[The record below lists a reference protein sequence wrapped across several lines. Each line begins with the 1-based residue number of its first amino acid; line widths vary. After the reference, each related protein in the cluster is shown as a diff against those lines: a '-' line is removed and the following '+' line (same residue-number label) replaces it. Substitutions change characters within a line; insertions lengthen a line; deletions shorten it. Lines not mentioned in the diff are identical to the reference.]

1 MKKLFFLFLFPAF
14 ITLGQVNFDNFT
26 TLQSS
31 GPIPSDFS
39 SLARDKVA
47 NDDRRNV
54 SLSEKSDEVFKQNIH
69 YSLDYIIH
77 SGQCIYGDPISVY
90 IDQVAQKLLK
100 DDKQLYSKLRFYTL
114 KSNVS
119 NAFSTHQ
126 GIIVFT
132 TGLIS
137 QFANETQLAYVLAHE
152 IMHYKEEHVVQTF
165 EWKLQNKYN
174 RENLN
179 QFNNYSKEKE
189 FEADSKAVD
198 LCLKAGYSA
207 TEIYNSFDVLMF
219 CHLPFDE
226 ITFPLD
232 YFNSPLFYVPEKE
245 YTTEVFPIKIDEAYD
260 DENSTH
266 PNVEKRKEVIR
277 PALEKSFGEG
287 SSFLDNPEEFY
298 KIRNYARFES
308 VRTSIM
314 DMELSKALYQIFL
327 LEKEFPGNYALAR
340 WKAHAWQGLLNAK
353 LNGYWTDV
361 TVLKRELEGESAV
374 LHQYIKKLDKYAVAS
389 HTLRSITDALTD
401 FPESEELRKLRTST
415 MKIIAA
421 SGNWSWNKYSETAFE
436 EAFAPETELQD
447 TVSAADTIV
456 VETVAE
462 PEPLSKYDR
471 IKGTGTVKNNSS
483 LVANDSTKY
492 YFYGISDLMADRSF
506 LNEFKEYEKELEHKK
521 SERSSN
527 SKKKKTTPVIGQR
540 LIVVE
545 PSTAFYT
552 KRKHDFKKT
561 DIYQNKLINAI
572 TSVAQKENIKL
583 YDYSTVSLNQ
593 GGTDMFNQRNT
604 MMNYL
609 RQYASIQEPDYFVPV
624 DYELLQNIQQ
634 KCGTSKVLFSWTE
647 YSSGSRG
654 VAGSILMGV
663 LIPPALPAMMLK
675 SLATYRTCE
684 ISFIVMDMEQGEVQY
699 LQSSRIHSNGGSL
712 VLKSEVHNLF
722 HAKK

>member
-14 ITLGQVNFDNFT
+14 MTLGQVNFDNFT

-287 SSFLDNPEEFY
+287 SSFLDNPEAFY

-609 RQYASIQEPDYFVPV
+609 RQYASIEEPDYFVPV

>member
-436 EAFAPETELQD
+436 EAFSPETELQD

-593 GGTDMFNQRNT
+593 GGTDMFNQRNA

>member
-14 ITLGQVNFDNFT
+14 MTLGQVNFDNFT

-436 EAFAPETELQD
+436 EAFSPETELQD

-506 LNEFKEYEKELEHKK
+506 LNEFKEYEKELENKK

-593 GGTDMFNQRNT
+593 GGTDMFNQRNA